1 MAEKIH
7 AINLDA
13 ADSVF
18 FARELEYVKT
28 QTYDVVYQNLRYQ
41 QFLPISSEV
50 DPGADSITY
59 RSFDQVG
66 MAKIIAN
73 YADDLPRVDAKGTE
87 VTSKVRGIGDS
98 YGYNVQEIRAA
109 RMAGRRL
116 ETRRASVCR
125 RAIEQI
131 MNNLAWLANGE
142 DGLYGLFYNPNVT
155 SGAATTGSWGTATAD
170 QILADMMDCVDAPT
184 TLSHGV
190 ERVNTLLMPLSKLR
204 LTNKAWR
211 SANSDTT
218 ILEFFQKQ
226 RPYVTVDY
234 LEECAGLNPKP
245 SGGAGPTDIMVAY
258 DNNPDKLTFEIP
270 QPFEQFPA
278 QPRNLEQ
285 VVPCHARSGG
295 TLVYYPVS
303 VNIAEDL

>member
-1 MAEKIH
+1 MPEKIH

-13 ADSVF
+13 DDSVF
-18 FARELEYVKT
+18 FARELEYIKR
-28 QTYDVVYQNLRYQ
+28 QTYDVQYQNIRYD
-41 QFLPISSEV
+41 QFLPVSTEA
-50 DPGADSITY
+50 DPGADTITY

-66 MAKIIAN
+66 MAKIISN

-87 VTSKVRGIGDS
+87 STSKVRGIGDS

-125 RAIEQI
+125 RAIEQVL
-131 MNNLAWLANGE
+131 NYCAWLAQGE
-142 DGLYGLFYNPNVT
+142 DGMYGLLYNPNVT
-155 SGAATTGSWGTATAD
+155 AGAATTGGWATATQD
-170 QILADMMDCVDAPT
+170 QILADIMDCVDAPT

-204 LTNKAWR
+204 LLNTQWH
-211 SANSDTT
+211 SDHSDTT

-234 LEECAGLNPKP
+234 LEEAAGLDPKP
-245 SGGAGPTDIMVAY
+245 SGGAGPTDVMIAY

-270 QPFEQFPA
+270 QAFEQFPA

-285 VVPCHARSGG
+285 VVPCHARTGG
-295 TLVYYPVS
+295 TIVYYPAS
-303 VNIAEDL
+303 VNICEDL